1 MRSTKGFGE
10 WVIVGI
16 LNVKGVTISIVGV
29 LKWVLAKLEACVTS
43 LSGERVAGGLL
54 FLRIGT

>member
-43 LSGERVAGGLL
+43 LSRKRVAGGLL